1 MKKILVIFAL
11 AMLALPAKS
20 QGFSSVCESGQE
32 LYYRITNVDKHYVE
46 ITLPHKYN
54 LYSQD
59 NFGTWQ
65 NHVKPVGDVVI
76 PSQVAYKGVVYTV
89 TGMDASTFHSC
100 SEMTSVVI
108 PNTVTYIGHSAFYG
122 CEQLA
127 SVSIPSS
134 VTTIGYYA
142 FYGCKALK
150 SVTIPFGVT
159 TIKYWAFANTGLKE
173 IEIPNSVTFLGYWAF
188 ADTDIKEIYIPASLT
203 KITHI
208 GGPFDKI
215 TVSPDN
221 PVYDSRNDC
230 NAIITREG
238 DTLILGSD
246 KTVMPD
252 DVKAI
257 GSYAFYNCKN
267 LKTITIPSS
276 VSYIGEVA
284 FKQSGLETVTIPAT
298 VKCIAG
304 GAFSECK
311 DLKSMLIES
320 PATNMTCGS
329 YDVLGAITDCP
340 NLTISLA
347 TTSLKIESGK
357 YTIETWSWEDGSSSG
372 DAVYRFIVPCGTA
385 ESFKNSDWGKM
396 FEFRDDCDQKP
407 EPEE

>member
-1 MKKILVIFAL
+1 MFASPILFPFFNTLCLLKCFKANSKYHV
-11 AMLALPAKS
+11 
-20 QGFSSVCESGQE
+20 FSP
-32 LYYRITNVDKHYVE
+32 LY
-46 ITLPHKYN
+46 TLEYI
-54 LYSQD
+54 SE
-59 NFGTWQ
+59 F
-65 NHVKPVGDVVI
+65 VGI
-76 PSQVAYKGVVYTV
+76 LK
-89 TGMDASTFHSC
+89 FH
-100 SEMTSVVI
+100 
-108 PNTVTYIGHSAFYG
+108 
-122 CEQLA
+122 
-127 SVSIPSS
+127 
-134 VTTIGYYA
+134 
-142 FYGCKALK
+142 
-150 SVTIPFGVT
+150 
-159 TIKYWAFANTGLKE
+159 
-173 IEIPNSVTFLGYWAF
+173 
-188 ADTDIKEIYIPASLT
+188 
-203 KITHI
+203 
-208 GGPFDKI
+208 
-215 TVSPDN
+215 
-221 PVYDSRNDC
+221 C